1 MIVDEVRTLCVETR
15 ATVSDPTLAAEIG
28 LLLDRLDGPLRVA
41 VAGRVK
47 AGKSTLLNALI
58 GERLAPTD
66 AGECTRIV
74 SWYRYGPAY
83 RVDAVVPAGER
94 TELSFT
100 RDDGALVID
109 LGSLRPADV
118 ERLEIQWPAAAL
130 RTMTLIDTPGLASLD
145 DSTSARTRDFLALDT
160 DRPAQADVVVYLL
173 RHLHRRDAEFLD
185 ALADRSVAES
195 SAANAVAILSRA
207 DEVGAGRLDAFESAT
222 RVADRYATDPH
233 IRRLC
238 VAVLPASALI
248 AETGA
253 TLEEHEVAALRV
265 LASMPDVELDGLLL
279 STDRFQAPAAS
290 TVDVAV
296 RSALLGRL
304 GLFGLRYALACL
316 RQGDAGTAT
325 ALADHLTARSG
336 VPALAE
342 LLRTRFLPR
351 AQILQA
357 RAVLVGLRSVAHRL
371 ADTEPALGRRL
382 ESELERIEASSLAF
396 AELRLLHLVLG
407 GATQLTERDVDDLTR
422 LATHDDPSARTGAGS
437 EEPAAIAAVAMAAVD
452 RWRTRAGAP
461 LVDSATRE
469 ACDLGARICES
480 VVAALHARSSPTPD
494 EHQETRHGRQTV
506 RQEL

>member
-1 MIVDEVRTLCVETR
+1 MILDEVRSVCVETR
-15 ATVSDPTLAAEIG
+15 DAVQDQALAAEIG
-28 LLLDRLDGPLRVA
+28 GLLDRLEGPLRVA
-41 VAGRVK
+41 IAGRVK

-74 SWYRYGPAY
+74 SWYLYGPAY
-83 RVDAVVPAGER
+83 RVDAVRADGTR

-109 LGSLRPADV
+109 LGPLAPADV
-118 ERLEIQWPAAAL
+118 ERLEIQWPSAAL

-145 DSTSARTRDFLALDT
+145 DSTSARTRDFLALET
-160 DRPAQADVVVYLL
+160 DHPAQADAVVYLL

-185 ALADRSVAES
+185 ALADRSVGES

-207 DEVGAGRLDAFESAT
+207 DEVGAGRLDAFESAS
-222 RVADRYATDPH
+222 RIAERYATDSQ

-253 TLEEHEVAALRV
+253 TLEEHEVAVLRL
-265 LASMPDVELDGLLL
+265 LASMPKTELEALLL
-279 STDRFQAPAAS
+279 SADRFQSPGAS
-290 TVDVAV
+290 TIDVAV
-296 RSALLGRL
+296 RTALLGRL
-304 GLFGLRYALACL
+304 GLFGLRFALESL
-316 RQGDAGTAT
+316 RREDADTAT
-325 ALADHLTARSG
+325 ALASRLAARSG
-336 VPALAE
+336 VPAVAE

-357 RAVLVGLRSVAHRL
+357 RAVLVGLRSVARRL
-371 ADTEPALGRRL
+371 ATAEPDLARHLDA
-382 ESELERIEASSLAF
+382 ELERIEASSLAF
-396 AELRLLHLVLG
+396 AELRLLQLVLG
-407 GATQLTERDVDDLTR
+407 GATQLNEREIDDLAR
-422 LATHDDPSARTGAGS
+422 VANHDDPAVRIGVDSDEPTAVAGA
-437 EEPAAIAAVAMAAVD
+437 AMAAVD

-461 LVDSATRE
+461 LVDSPTRE

-480 VVAALHARSSPTPD
+480 VVASLRTSVDSNSN
-494 EHQETRHGRQTV
+494 
-506 RQEL
+506 

>member
-1 MIVDEVRTLCVETR
+1 MIVDEVRKVCAETR
-15 ATVSDPTLAAEIG
+15 EAVQDHALAAEIG
-28 LLLDRLDGPLRVA
+28 VLLERIEGPLRVA

-74 SWYRYGPAY
+74 SWYLYGPSY
-83 RVDAVVPAGER
+83 RVDAVSPDGTR

-109 LGSLRPADV
+109 LGSLQPAAV

-130 RTMTLIDTPGLASLD
+130 RSMTLIDTPGLASLD
-145 DSTSARTRDFLALDT
+145 DSTSARTRDFLALEA
-160 DRPAQADVVVYLL
+160 DRPGQADVVVYLL
-173 RHLHRRDAEFLD
+173 RHMHKRDAEFLD
-185 ALADRSVAES
+185 ALADRSVGET

-222 RVADRYATDPH
+222 RIAERYATDPH

-253 TLEEHEVAALRV
+253 TLEEHEVATLRL
-265 LASMPDVELDGLLL
+265 LASLPVAELDSLLL
-279 STDRFQAPAAS
+279 SADRFQAPGAS
-290 TVDVAV
+290 TLDVPV
-296 RSALLGRL
+296 RTALVGRL
-304 GLFGLRYALACL
+304 GMFGLRYALACL
-316 RQGDAGTAT
+316 RGDEVSTAT
-325 ALADHLTARSG
+325 ALAERLATRSG

-351 AQILQA
+351 AQVLQA
-357 RAVLVGLRSVAHRL
+357 RAVLVGLRSVARRL
-371 ADTEPALGRRL
+371 ADVEPELGRRL
-382 ESELERIEASSLAF
+382 DGAVERIEASSLAF

-407 GATQLTERDVDDLTR
+407 GATQLSEHEVSDLSR
-422 LATHDDPSARTGAGS
+422 LANDDNPAPRIGIDSDDPAVIAG
-437 EEPAAIAAVAMAAVD
+437 AAIQAVD
-452 RWRTRAGAP
+452 RWRTRGGAP
-461 LVDSATRE
+461 LVDSPTRE

-480 VVAALHARSSPTPD
+480 IVASLRTPAD
-494 EHQETRHGRQTV
+494 FHPH
-506 RQEL
+506 

>member
-1 MIVDEVRTLCVETR
+1 MIVDDVRAVCVETR
-15 ATVSDPTLAAEIG
+15 AAVQDPPLAAEIG
-28 LLLDRLDGPLRVA
+28 ELLDRLEGPLRVA

-74 SWYRYGPAY
+74 SWYLYGPAY
-83 RVDAVVPAGER
+83 RVDAVGPGGAR

-109 LGSLRPADV
+109 LGPLRPADV
-118 ERLEIQWPAAAL
+118 ERLEIQWPAATL

-145 DSTSARTRDFLALDT
+145 DSTSARTRDFLALET

-222 RVADRYATDPH
+222 RVAERYATDAH

-253 TLEEHEVAALRV
+253 TLEEHEVATLRL
-265 LASMPDVELDGLLL
+265 LASLPDAELDGLLL
-279 STDRFQAPAAS
+279 SADRFQAPGAS
-290 TVDVAV
+290 TIDAAV
-296 RSALLGRL
+296 RTELLGRL
-304 GLFGLRYALACL
+304 GMFGLRFALACL
-316 RQGDAGTAT
+316 RREDVATAT
-325 ALADHLTARSG
+325 ALADRLAARSG
-336 VPALAE
+336 VPAVAE

-351 AQILQA
+351 AQVLQA
-357 RAVLVGLRSVAHRL
+357 RAVLVGLRSVARRL
-371 ADTEPALGRRL
+371 ADVEPALGRRV
-382 ESELERIEASSLAF
+382 EGELERIEASSLAF

-407 GATQLTERDVDDLTR
+407 GATQLTEREVDDLAR
-422 LATHDDPSARTGAGS
+422 LANHDDPAVRIGADS
-437 EEPAAIAAVAMAAVD
+437 EEPAAIAGTAMAAVD

-461 LVDSATRE
+461 LVDSPTRE

-480 VVAALHARSSPTPD
+480 VVASLRTPID
-494 EHQETRHGRQTV
+494 SHPN
-506 RQEL
+506 